1 MLSNAA
7 RLLKPGGVL
16 VYSTCS
22 TSRQENEEVV
32 HDFLSRHSECVL
44 ENLKELFP
52 AYSEVVTE
60 DGMFRAWPHRHGMD
74 GFFAARIRKK
84 G

>member
-1 MLSNAA
+1 MLKNAA
-7 RLLKPGGVL
+7 RLLRPGGVL

-22 TSRQENEEVV
+22 TSQQENEDVV
-32 HDFLSRHSECVL
+32 RDFLSRHTDCVL
-44 ENLKELFP
+44 ENLNGLFP
-52 AYSEVVTE
+52 EYREIFTE

-84 G
+84 